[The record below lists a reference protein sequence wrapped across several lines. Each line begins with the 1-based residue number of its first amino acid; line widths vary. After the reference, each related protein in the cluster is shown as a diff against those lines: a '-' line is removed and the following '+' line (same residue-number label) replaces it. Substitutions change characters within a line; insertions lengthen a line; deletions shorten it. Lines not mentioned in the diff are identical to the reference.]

1 MKRVNENRTFTSF
14 QRQDGMRGLP
24 FYGEKGDFNFVM
36 GRSQFTPGVSIK
48 NVPLSDLSRKSDPGV
63 GQFDLN
69 INMLKYHFKPGD
81 RIRGIVVNSMIGTE
95 NGRTVVGKLDSIK
108 VNRRDKTI
116 KVFIRDP
123 RTLEKKEIYVDTME
137 RVFESYRALSFA
149 QFVNS

>member
-1 MKRVNENRTFTSF
+1 
-14 QRQDGMRGLP
+14 MRGLP
-24 FYGEKGDFNFVM
+24 FYGEKGDFNFVV

-48 NVPLSDLSRKSDPGV
+48 NVPLSDMSRKSDPGV
-63 GQFDLN
+63 SQFDLN

-123 RTLEKKEIYVDTME
+123 KTLEKKEIYVDTME
-137 RVFESYRALSFA
+137 RVFESYRALSFS

>member
-1 MKRVNENRTFTSF
+1 
-14 QRQDGMRGLP
+14 
-24 FYGEKGDFNFVM
+24 
-36 GRSQFTPGVSIK
+36 
-48 NVPLSDLSRKSDPGV
+48 
-63 GQFDLN
+63 
-69 INMLKYHFKPGD
+69 MLKYHYKPGD

-123 RTLEKKEIYVDTME
+123 KTLEKKEIYVDTME
-137 RVFESYRALSFA
+137 RVFESYRALSFS

>member
-1 MKRVNENRTFTSF
+1 MNGLNENRTFTSF

-24 FYGEKGDFNFVM
+24 FYGEKGDFNFVV

-48 NVPLSDLSRKSDPGV
+48 NVPLSDMSRKSDPGV
-63 GQFDLN
+63 SQFELN

-81 RIRGIVVNSMIGTE
+81 RIRGIVVNSTIGTE

-123 RTLEKKEIYVDTME
+123 KTLEKKEIYVDTME
-137 RVFESYRALSFA
+137 RVFESYRALSFS

>member
-24 FYGEKGDFNFVM
+24 FYGEKGDFNFVI

-48 NVPLSDLSRKSDPGV
+48 NVPLSDMSRKSDPGV
-63 GQFDLN
+63 SQFDLN

-81 RIRGIVVNSMIGTE
+81 RIRGIIVNSMIGTE

-123 RTLEKKEIYVDTME
+123 KTLEKKEIYVDTME

>member
-1 MKRVNENRTFTSF
+1 MNGLNENRTFTSF

-24 FYGEKGDFNFVM
+24 FYGEKGDFNFVV

-48 NVPLSDLSRKSDPGV
+48 NVPLSDMSRKSDPGV
-63 GQFDLN
+63 SQFDLN

-123 RTLEKKEIYVDTME
+123 KTLEKKEIYVDTME
-137 RVFESYRALSFA
+137 RVFESYRALSFS

>member
-1 MKRVNENRTFTSF
+1 MKKVNENRTFTSF

-63 GQFDLN
+63 SQFDLN

-123 RTLEKKEIYVDTME
+123 KTLEKKEIYVDTME
-137 RVFESYRALSFA
+137 RVFESYRALSFS